1 MNKDVI
7 KNILKRFLE
16 SLSKRLKNAY
26 DVDLKF
32 SVYGVDYYQSLD
44 GDYYLH
50 VFVDTEPI
58 ERNSHNKKFIKDE
71 IKQFLKD
78 GLMVSDIKGIVVFID
93 ERPLYNIDEEKL
105 PFKEKKSKNTRI
117 REFSQD
123 VNSGELKWHVD
134 EEDRMVKSLHETD
147 WMVQIDDQLP
157 QKLNENKE
165 IFIPKG
171 VYHRVIK
178 GTGNLKVKV
187 RFI

>member
-1 MNKDVI
+1 MEQSLI
-7 KNILKRFLE
+7 KSSLQKFLNLLSDRLERVYSVNI
-16 SLSKRLKNAY
+16 
-26 DVDLKF
+26 KF
-32 SVYGVDYYQSLD
+32 TVYGVDYFQSLE

-58 ERNSHNKKFIKDE
+58 ERNSRNKSFIKDE
-71 IKQFLKD
+71 IKQFIKE
-78 GLMVSDIKGIVVFID
+78 GLMVSDIEGVVVELD
-93 ERPLYNIDEEKL
+93 QRPLYNISEEKL
-105 PFKEKKSKNTRI
+105 PFKEKKGKNSRI

-123 VNSGELKWHVD
+123 VENEELKWHVD
-134 EEDRMVKSLHETD
+134 EEDRMVKSLHKTD

-157 QKLNENKE
+157 QKLTENNE

-178 GTGNLKVKV
+178 GSGNLKVKV

>member
-1 MNKDVI
+1 MEKTFI
-7 KNILKRFLE
+7 KSSLQKFLNLFSDRLKRV
-16 SLSKRLKNAY
+16 Y
-26 DVDLKF
+26 DANLKF
-32 SVYGVDYYQSLD
+32 SIYGVDYYQSLE

-58 ERNSHNKKFIKDE
+58 ERNSHNKSFIKDE

-78 GLMVSDIKGIVVFID
+78 GLMVSGIEGVVVFID

-105 PFKEKKSKNTRI
+105 PFKEKKGKKSRI

-123 VNSGELKWHVD
+123 VDTDELKWHVD
-134 EEDRMVKSLHETD
+134 EEDRMVKSLHKTN

-157 QKLNENKE
+157 QKLSENSE

-178 GTGNLKVKV
+178 GNGNLKVKV
-187 RFI
+187 RFV

>member
-1 MNKDVI
+1 MDENLI
-7 KNILKRFLE
+7 KKSLQIFLN
-16 SLSKRLKNAY
+16 SLSRRLERAY
-26 DVDLKF
+26 GANVTFTIYRVNYFQNL
-32 SVYGVDYYQSLD
+32 SGN
-44 GDYYLH
+44 YYLH

-58 ERNSHNKKFIKDE
+58 ERSGSNKDFIKNE
-71 IKQFLKD
+71 IKQFIKD
-78 GLMVSDIKGIVVFID
+78 GLMISDIEGVVVELD
-93 ERPLYNIDEEKL
+93 QRPLYNINEEKL

-123 VNSGELKWHVD
+123 VDSSELKWHVD
-134 EEDRMVKSLHETD
+134 EEDRMVKSLHKTD

-157 QKLNENKE
+157 QKLTENSE